1 MAIFPQSLAP
11 SFFDIEGLPTYGL
24 KIIENELGKEVR
36 RFTETTGHH
45 TRLSVRYTGMR
56 GTDVATLI
64 GFYHSVKGTFGSFEL
79 PQEFYLNPTSYN
91 AALALLEDT
100 TSWRFESAPSIETV
114 QNDIYTT
121 DFVLLSLKNEEQLNL
136 NTIFGILSSVNLK
149 MRAGRVVSYA
159 NEEEDVLPPLATY
172 DVPEVFLVDVEFVEP
187 LELNTFLPQVKRT
200 STAEVLPIELLVTP
214 GNIDQSAEFFLFVPP
229 GLNIDLPQLVVN
241 NVETQDILEPA
252 NLEPFTPEN
261 VTGVTVPQAD
271 ALVAS
276 FSFDT
281 DLEATFI
288 FPDTEVV
295 STILLDY
302 STPENAEVVD
312 PIPEVPSSTAP
323 ISWFA
328 ATLGVTSP
336 IPKEPVNTAPYSFIP
351 TTSIQA
357 LLVDEA
363 TPKPLVVSYGFP
375 DDLTPNIVTLVPC
388 VATGLLLTL
397 PPVNNIGA
405 FVRQII
411 KPNLGLFPDTD
422 VERNEVDFE
431 AVVTGEVNYGT
442 PATVD
447 TRIID
452 SQGSI
457 TPEMFYSPLPSLG
470 EAVVQSRNEQGLSLT
485 TFLPSL
491 EEGVIIYEDL
501 IKSEFSYVPEPS
513 AELDFPD
520 VQPVSDIARLEYTS
534 YETDR
539 IETGITDIVR
549 MTILPS
555 QDFRGIE
562 EGIRSVDAPSLS
574 LSREY
579 LGFVF
584 TTDGFGLNFEKR
596 NSDFNAYGNAIFSV
610 NTSAGEVTATLSP
623 VASDDGKLFIFAD
636 ANGTLLS
643 NSPTG
648 FGNNRLRLVLQ
659 NSTMAGLN
667 ELDLDVDNQ
676 GISLVYCHADSTF
689 TIWGNAN

>member
-1 MAIFPQSLAP
+1 MPIFPPSLAP
-11 SFFDIEGLPTYGL
+11 SFFDIEGLPTYGIKL
-24 KIIENELGKEVR
+24 TENELGKEVR

-114 QNDIYTT
+114 QSDIYIT

-136 NTIFGILSSVNLK
+136 NTIFGILSSVNMR
-149 MRAGRVVSYA
+149 MRAGKVLSFA

-172 DVPEVFLVDVEFVEP
+172 DAPEVFLADVEFVEP
-187 LELNTFLPQVKRT
+187 LELATSLPQVRRT
-200 STAEVLPIELLVTP
+200 STAEVLPVELLVTS

-229 GLNIDLPQLVVN
+229 GFNIDLPRLVVSP
-241 NVETQDILEPA
+241 VETQDIGPA
-252 NLEPFTPEN
+252 NLESFKEVS

-271 ALVAS
+271 VLAAS
-276 FSFDT
+276 FSFDS
-281 DLEATFI
+281 DLEVTFTS
-288 FPDTEVV
+288 PDIEVV
-295 STILLDY
+295 STLLLDY

-312 PIPEVPSSTAP
+312 PLPEVPSSTAP
-323 ISWFA
+323 LSWFA
-328 ATLGVTSP
+328 ATLGVISP
-336 IPKEPVNTAPYSFIP
+336 LPKEPVNTAPYSFIP

-357 LLVDEA
+357 LLVEEA

-388 VATGLLLTL
+388 EASELILTL
-397 PPVNNIGA
+397 PSVNNIGA

-431 AVVTGEVNYGT
+431 RVITGEVVYGT
-442 PATVD
+442 LTTVD

-457 TPEMFYSPLPSLG
+457 TPEMLYSPLPSLG
-470 EAVVQSRNEQGLSLT
+470 EAVVQSRNEQGLTLVTSL
-485 TFLPSL
+485 PNL
-491 EEGVIIYEDL
+491 EEGVIVYEDL
-501 IKSEFSYVPEPS
+501 IKSELSYVPEPS

-534 YETDR
+534 YGTDR
-539 IETGITDIVR
+539 IETEITSIVR
-549 MTILPS
+549 MSIVPS

-648 FGNNRLRLVLQ
+648 FGNNKLRIVLQ

-676 GISLVYCHADSTF
+676 GISLVYCHDDSTF